1 MAVYYIDSYG
11 SDTQLFVRG
20 IAQLITLAKSSKFRQ
35 AAIAV
40 HNKRRVQN
48 SIIFEEAIG
57 KAAVKN
63 LVDGK
68 VIIDGCTVYLL
79 TERIDP
85 SSFIQ
90 GPILASS
97 ISTKFLRQVLKN
109 RKATDIVYV
118 PWTPEE
124 LEEFKRDNPNAIS
137 F

>member
-11 SDTQLFVRG
+11 SDTKLLVRG
-20 IAQLITLAKSSKFRQ
+20 ITQLIILAKSSKFRQ

-40 HNKRRVQN
+40 HTKNQVQN
-48 SIIFEEAIG
+48 SIIFKEAIG
-57 KAAVKN
+57 KAAAKN
-63 LVDGK
+63 LVNGK
-68 VIIDGCTVYLL
+68 VIIEGYTVYLL

-85 SSFIQ
+85 SGFIQ
-90 GPILASS
+90 GPILAAA
-97 ISTKFLRQVLKN
+97 ISTKFLREVLKN

-124 LEEFKRDNPNAIS
+124 LEEFKRDNPNAVS